1 VITRTV
7 LSMNKKNNESSTAA
21 EDGKLS
27 SDNGGF
33 SHVPKSGRSRWFSAP
48 KQVRRVVI
56 SSGGLFVLVAIG
68 QIVALTGIVS
78 SMLSTIESGDVAAML
93 ESSTD
98 RSIIVRFA
106 SGFSLSIAATLGT
119 VALVGAMRLLTP
131 YRNGSLRLVQYGAA
145 GQMLIVASNIF
156 GLAIGNRSL
165 DATTIGTILTAG
177 YTLPVLVLSSH
188 RMVRAWSVRFT
199 PPPPPLPV

>member
-1 VITRTV
+1 
-7 LSMNKKNNESSTAA
+7 MNKKNVEESSVPRSGSVSNG
-21 EDGKLS
+21 DIR
-27 SDNGGF
+27 SDH
-33 SHVPKSGRSRWFSAP
+33 SHVQSGSRWHSAP
-48 KQVRRVVI
+48 KQVRKVVLL
-56 SSGGLFVLVAIG
+56 SGGLFVLVVAA
-68 QIVALTGIVS
+68 QAVALTGIVT

-98 RSIIVRFA
+98 RSMIVRFA

-131 YRNGSLRLVQYGAA
+131 YRNSSLRLIQYGTA
-145 GQMLIVASNIF
+145 GQMLIVASNIV

-165 DATTIGTILTAG
+165 DATTIGTRLTIG

-199 PPPPPLPV
+199 PPPPPLPL

>member
-1 VITRTV
+1 
-7 LSMNKKNNESSTAA
+7 MNNKNDERSKAT

-33 SHVPKSGRSRWFSAP
+33 GHVPKSSRSRWFSAP
-48 KQVRRVVI
+48 KQVRNVVI
-56 SSGGLFVLVAIG
+56 TSGGLFVLVAIA

-98 RSIIVRFA
+98 RSMIVRFA

-119 VALVGAMRLLTP
+119 IALVGAMRLLTP

-145 GQMLIVASNIF
+145 GQMLIVASNIV